1 MDICISKSSDA
12 SKGNFNEQLT
22 EFHERNNILRLDPIM
37 IYVLLLNTFL
47 DPTLTAIQKVYTMKM
62 DSTTLR
68 SVG

>member
-12 SKGNFNEQLT
+12 SKGNFNKQLT

-37 IYVLLLNTFL
+37 IYMLLLNAFL
-47 DPTLTAIQKVYTMKM
+47 DPTLTAIQKVYIMKM
-62 DSTTLR
+62 GTIHLR